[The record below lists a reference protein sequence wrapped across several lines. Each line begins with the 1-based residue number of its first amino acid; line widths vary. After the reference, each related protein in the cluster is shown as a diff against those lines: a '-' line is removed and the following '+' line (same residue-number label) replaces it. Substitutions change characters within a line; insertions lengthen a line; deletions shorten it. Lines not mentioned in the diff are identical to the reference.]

1 MIYYYIWTSTNPE
14 LQEHLRRAN
23 EHRSAAWFAFFK
35 AIGGG
40 FGALRHAATAVSG
53 WLSRR
58 IRERAAIRELSAL
71 SEHELK
77 DIGIAR
83 NDIPWI
89 AGETARGVEEPRA
102 AALEARNRLEAQRLQ
117 RLARSKPYKIPVWL
131 RGVIDGDRQHTVEQ
145 PTPAPGRAHRGED
158 APKQSLAGRC

>member
-1 MIYYYIWTSTNPE
+1 MIYYYIWTSTNPD

-23 EHRSAAWFAFFK
+23 EHRSAAWYATFK
-35 AIGGG
+35 AIGAG
-40 FGALRHAATAVSG
+40 FGALRPAVTSLAE
-53 WLSRR
+53 WFSRR
-58 IRERAAIRELSAL
+58 VRERAAIRELSAL

-102 AALEARNRLEAQRLQ
+102 AALEARNRLEAQRVQ
-117 RLARSKPYKIPVWL
+117 RLAQTKPYKIPVWL
-131 RGVIDGDRQHTVEQ
+131 RGVIDGDRRHTVEQ
-145 PTPAPGRAHRGED
+145 PVPAPRRAHRSED